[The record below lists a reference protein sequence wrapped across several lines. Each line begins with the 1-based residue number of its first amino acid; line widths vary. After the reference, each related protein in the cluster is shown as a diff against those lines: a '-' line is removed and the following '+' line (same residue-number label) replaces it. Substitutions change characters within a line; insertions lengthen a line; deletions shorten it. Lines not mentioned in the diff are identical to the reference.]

1 MSLVATATP
10 LPPRGGKM
18 LLMILTVRCPTLLQ
32 LTFVIFSTNLET
44 AVFAGSAGKFPLR
57 ADSSVF
63 QLNEILHR
71 KAKDADLV
79 NWPLNICFVYSQKMS
94 TTSLCPHIEKYHRDL
109 FLSLAKERG
118 WKMQLPGLQ
127 SQA

>member
-1 MSLVATATP
+1 M
-10 LPPRGGKM
+10 
-18 LLMILTVRCPTLLQ
+18 
-32 LTFVIFSTNLET
+32 
-44 AVFAGSAGKFPLR
+44 FAGSAGKFSLR

-63 QLNEILHR
+63 RLNEIFHR
-71 KAKDADLV
+71 KAKDADPV
-79 NWPLNICFVYSQKMS
+79 NWPPNIRFVYSQKMS

-127 SQA
+127 SQAQSQAASETAASQAGQLDKFDENTFHQYLVKFIVMDNQVHCCF